1 MTTQKSLKPY
11 TVLLSTTGFLEA
23 FICNWFR
30 LKYRPERLPGTVT
43 FCTEPQGEK
52 IRLVQTPQFDIGEP
66 EKDVFL
72 RTK

>member
-11 TVLLSTTGFLEA
+11 TVLLSTTGFTEA
-23 FICNWFR
+23 FISNWFR
-30 LKYRPERLPGTVT
+30 LKYRPERLLYP
-43 FCTEPQGEK
+43 FLLSHEEN